1 MFSGTP
7 PRLPRHHTGKEH
19 VMTVIAIEHVTLD
32 GVMQAPARPDEDTRG
47 GFSRG
52 GWSLPYGDQVMAD
65 VMSQGMASG
74 AGGDGALLLG
84 RRTYTDFAA
93 VWPPRAGNPVT
104 EHLNKTQKYVVSRT
118 LREPLPWQNS
128 VLLTDAETQ
137 VAELKQR
144 QDLAIIG
151 SGALVRSLMRAGLID
166 EFLLTIHP
174 LVLGQGQRL
183 FPETGPD
190 AALTLVD
197 ARPTTTGVI
206 IATYRRAG

>member
-1 MFSGTP
+1 MS
-7 PRLPRHHTGKEH
+7 
-19 VMTVIAIEHVTLD
+19 VIAVEHVTLD

-47 GFSRG
+47 GFRRG
-52 GWSLPYGDQVMAD
+52 GWSVPYADQVMAE
-65 VMSQGMASG
+65 VMSQKMAQG
-74 AGGDGALLLG
+74 ARGGGLLLG

-93 VWPPRAGNPVT
+93 IWPPRVGNPIS
-104 EHLNKTQKYVVSRT
+104 EHLTKTQKYVASRT

-137 VAELKQR
+137 VAQLTRE
-144 QDLAIIG
+144 QDLAILG

-174 LVLGQGQRL
+174 LVLGEGQRL
-183 FPETGPD
+183 FPDAGPY
-190 AALTLVD
+190 AALALVE
-197 ARPTTTGVI
+197 ARPTTIGVI